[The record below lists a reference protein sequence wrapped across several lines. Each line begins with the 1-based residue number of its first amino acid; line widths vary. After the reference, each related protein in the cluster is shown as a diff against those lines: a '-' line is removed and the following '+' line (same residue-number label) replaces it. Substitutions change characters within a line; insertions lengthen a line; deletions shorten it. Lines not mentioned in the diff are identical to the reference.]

1 MAWQWSLT
9 LEPVET
15 DVLDVDTG
23 RRRIVDLTAEVR
35 AFCRTRGD
43 GLCNIFV
50 PHATAGVAVI
60 ETGAGMGAG
69 AGALGGLAF
78 DANPGTAALIGAG
91 VGAAAGLLT
100 APSTSGH
107 CTGGI
112 LDGCW

>member
-1 MAWQWSLT
+1 MRISTIVA
-9 LEPVET
+9 
-15 DVLDVDTG
+15 VLAV
-23 RRRIVDLTAEVR
+23 
-35 AFCRTRGD
+35 
-43 GLCNIFV
+43 
-50 PHATAGVAVI
+50 TAGISGCGQSPLERAL
-60 ETGAGMGAG
+60 TGAGMGAG